1 MSNLFS
7 PISSVLF
14 LCVCLVAQWYLTLCS
29 PTDCSPSGSSVH
41 RISQARILEWVAIS
55 SSRVYSWARDKTCIS
70 CVSCIGRQILYHC
83 TTWEAKWVLS
93 AFPMC
98 LFRTV
103 FFYLVCCC
111 FILTVYLSLKKNAF
125 PPGCFVETIS
135 PCPHHWSL
143 VV

>member
-7 PISSVLF
+7 PISSALF

-29 PTDCSPSGSSVH
+29 PTDCSPPGSSVH

-55 SSRVYSWARDKTCIS
+55 SSRVYSWARDQTCIS
-70 CVSCIGRQILYHC
+70 CVSCLGRQILYHC
-83 TTWEAKWVLS
+83 TPWEAKWVLS

-103 FFYLVCCC
+103 CFYLVCCC
-111 FILTVYLSLKKNAF
+111 FILTIYLSLKKNAF
-125 PPGCFVETIS
+125 PPGCSVETIS

-143 VV
+143 AV